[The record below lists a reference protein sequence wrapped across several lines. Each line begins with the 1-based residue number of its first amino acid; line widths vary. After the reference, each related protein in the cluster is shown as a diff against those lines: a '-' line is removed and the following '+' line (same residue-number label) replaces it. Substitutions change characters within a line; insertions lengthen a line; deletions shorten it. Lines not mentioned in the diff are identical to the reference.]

1 MYDYD
6 MYSKYVMFLFLV
18 SIASWQKKKPKKQKQ
33 NNVHKNELLYEGF
46 LFSDEYKIPSM
57 LKYFFVSSSFSYFCF
72 ACHCCELATY
82 LRGRRRYHS

>member
-46 LFSDEYKIPSM
+46 LF
-57 LKYFFVSSSFSYFCF
+57 F
-72 ACHCCELATY
+72 
-82 LRGRRRYHS
+82 